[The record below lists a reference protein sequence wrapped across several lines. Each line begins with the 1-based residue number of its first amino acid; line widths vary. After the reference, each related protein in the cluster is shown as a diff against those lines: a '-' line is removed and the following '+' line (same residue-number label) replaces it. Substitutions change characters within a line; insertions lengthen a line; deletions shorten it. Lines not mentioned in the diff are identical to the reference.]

1 MARATRSGAKP
12 KPGARLRTWFENQFK
27 ISAAPAKVKK
37 AGGTPTQAQKK
48 ASRKATLELTA
59 TLGLPAAFLA
69 GVVTGGAVAGVNDS
83 NTAEKLGTETGVAMA
98 REDAKT
104 ETGFREI
111 SKDDINTDV
120 EGLPGAFKGD
130 FKDAYVESY
139 NGYIE
144 GYNKKT
150 GQENKEN
157 QPSAGLNL
165 VSENETSEGTDTA
178 EQTLEDMKAKLKEEG
193 KTDAYIKGF
202 DAGYSDTATQSE
214 SQIPEEEKTLEEK
227 IEGDETFAVLE
238 QLVANDQ
245 TLLQILRGSE
255 RRINQIDEIVSVTFD
270 YTSNGMGNVELIVKG
285 SGNGQKFLS
294 VSNIPVVT
302 TSYNEAIASLQSNL
316 LNTNEGESI
325 SPTIYINAVSLVNEM
340 AGVKLSVDGQ
350 EVNAEDVYGNIQY
363 KKAKGG
369 GYIRTRSAIAV
380 TEDSIYKTAE
390 EKKHVESKN
399 IEEDFCDMVG
409 YKPVAEDGMS
419 M

>member
-1 MARATRSGAKP
+1 MAKKTGSGAKP
-12 KPGARLRTWFENQFK
+12 KPGARVRTWFENQFK
-27 ISAAPAKVKK
+27 DSAAPAKVKK
-37 AGGTPTQAQKK
+37 AGKTPTQTQKK
-48 ASRKATLELTA
+48 ASRKATWKLVGA
-59 TLGLPAAFLA
+59 FGGLSAVAA
-69 GVVTGGAVAGVNDS
+69 GVITGSAVAGVNDF

-202 DAGYSDTATQSE
+202 DAGYSDTATQS
-214 SQIPEEEKTLEEK
+214 QIPEEEKTLEEQL
-227 IEGDETFAVLE
+227 ESDETFAVLE

-350 EVNAEDVYGNIQY
+350 EVNAENVYANIQY